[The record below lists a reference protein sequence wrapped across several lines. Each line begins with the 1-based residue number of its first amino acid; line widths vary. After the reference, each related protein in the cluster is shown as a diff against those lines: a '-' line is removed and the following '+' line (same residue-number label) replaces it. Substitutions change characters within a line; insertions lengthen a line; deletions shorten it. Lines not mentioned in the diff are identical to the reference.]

1 MFNENSEPNP
11 PGAHRW
17 CHEVKC
23 MVDVLDPSVFMH
35 YNFLVTSRWGP
46 EHCAARFREGPCS
59 NPDLSSVILHGI
71 QKKTQVLEIF
81 LENIE
86 RQGNDGTG
94 VVQFLWR
101 RK

>member
-1 MFNENSEPNP
+1 
-11 PGAHRW
+11 
-17 CHEVKC
+17 
-23 MVDVLDPSVFMH
+23 MVDVFDPSVFMH
-35 YNFLVTSRWGP
+35 QNFLVAHRWGP
-46 EHCAARFREGPCS
+46 ELWAARFGEGPCS
-59 NPDLSSVILHGI
+59 NPDFSSVILHGI

-94 VVQFLWR
+94 VVQLLCR